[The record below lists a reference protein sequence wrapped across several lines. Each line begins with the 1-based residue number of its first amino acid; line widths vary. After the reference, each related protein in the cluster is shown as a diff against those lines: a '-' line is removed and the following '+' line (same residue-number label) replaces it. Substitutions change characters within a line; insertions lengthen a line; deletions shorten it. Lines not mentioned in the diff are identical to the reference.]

1 MSTLSDKGFEISK
14 KAIFHMLVRRASTLL
29 GKPVKVGLLLK
40 EAYTKLIDVKSDKSG
55 LTQVK
60 EVFFT
65 FIRLVRAYINGSY
78 RQIPTKSLL
87 LGLATLLYLVMPL
100 DIIPD
105 FLPLIGY
112 SDDLSVIAWFVTT
125 FQSEITRFRS
135 WETRNLEDEEPMVAV
150 V

>member
-1 MSTLSDKGFEISK
+1 MSKLTDKGLEISK
-14 KAIFHMLVRRASTLL
+14 KAIFHLLVKRASALL
-29 GKPVKVGLLLK
+29 GKPVKIGLLLK
-40 EAYTKLIDVKSDKSG
+40 EAYDKLVDVKSPKSG
-55 LTQVK
+55 FVQIK

-65 FIRLVRAYINGSY
+65 FIRLVRAYLNGSY
-78 RQIPTKSLL
+78 RQIPTKALV

-125 FQSEITRFRS
+125 FQRELTRFRS
-135 WETRNLEDEEPMVAV
+135 WETRNLEEEEPMVAV

>member
-1 MSTLSDKGFEISK
+1 MSTLTDKGLEISK
-14 KAIFHMLVRRASTLL
+14 KTIFHLLVRRASGLL

-40 EAYTKLIDVKSDKSG
+40 EAYDKLIDVKSPKSG
-55 LTQVK
+55 ISQVK

-78 RQIPTKSLL
+78 RQVPKRAMI
-87 LGLATLLYLVMPL
+87 LGLATLLYLVLPI

-135 WETRNLEDEEPMVAV
+135 WETRNIEDDEPMVAV

>member
-1 MSTLSDKGFEISK
+1 MSKLSDKGYEISK
-14 KAIFHMLVRRASTLL
+14 KVIFQMLVKRAGPLL

-40 EAYTKLIDVKSDKSG
+40 ESYDKLVDVKNPRSG
-55 LTQVK
+55 FAQIKDLL
-60 EVFFT
+60 FT

-87 LGLATLLYLVMPL
+87 LGLATLLYLVMPI

-105 FLPLIGY
+105 FLPLIGL
-112 SDDLSVIAWFVTT
+112 SDDISVIAWFVTT
-125 FQSEITRFRS
+125 FQSELTRFRN
-135 WETRNLEDEEPMVAV
+135 WETRFEQDEEPMVAV

>member
-1 MSTLSDKGFEISK
+1 MSTLSDKGLEISK
-14 KAIFHMLVRRASTLL
+14 KAIFHMLVKRASTLL

-40 EAYTKLIDVKSDKSG
+40 EAYDKLIDVKSSKSG

-60 EVFFT
+60 EIAFT

-78 RQIPTKSLL
+78 RQIPTKALI
-87 LGLATLLYLVMPL
+87 LGLATLLYLIMPIDL
-100 DIIPD
+100 IPD

-125 FQSEITRFRS
+125 LQSEITRFKS
-135 WETRNLEDEEPMVAV
+135 WETRNIEDEEPMVAV